1 MDLTMLESPR
11 MHAAFRIR
19 VPCPRCPAEITATFP
34 SPGPAHRFM
43 VTLLLCAALV
53 LQGCASNFG
62 PSSVRK
68 ERPNYNREIVQSHD
82 EQMLLNLV
90 RLRYRDTPLFV
101 ELTSVV
107 TSYAFDQNLSLGAK
121 LFDGKV
127 GDEYS
132 AGAGLLI
139 GNRPTVTYLPL
150 QGEEFAIRMLSPLPL
165 DSIML
170 FSQTGW
176 SVERLMLLCVQRIN
190 DLENAPSAT
199 GPTPVNKPE
208 YEAFRDL
215 AARLRR
221 LAVAGRFGMNWDFG
235 EDAADQSAY
244 HMKFWLTSPADPKD
258 PLAKDAAAVRK
269 ALQIDPSLE
278 EYNMTPF
285 PYKRRPDEV
294 GVRGRSL
301 LGVLYFLSQSV
312 EPPREHAESGLVTV
326 TLDAQGQAFDWGMLL
341 KDTMR
346 IRSSK
351 ERPAKAFVAVSHRG
365 WWFYIADDD
374 LTSKS
379 SLSLLNFLFSLQS
392 ASGKGKSPV
401 LTLPVGR

>member
-1 MDLTMLESPR
+1 MP
-11 MHAAFRIR
+11 
-19 VPCPRCPAEITATFP
+19 FP
-34 SPGPAHRFM
+34 SLIG
-43 VTLLLCAALV
+43 LLLLAAALL
-53 LQGCASNFG
+53 LQGCTTNIG
-62 PSSVRK
+62 PSSVRR

-107 TSYAFDQNLSLGAK
+107 TSYAFDQNLSVGAK
-121 LFDGKV
+121 IFDTKV
-127 GDEYS
+127 GDEYA
-132 AGAGLLI
+132 AGAGVLI

-150 QGEEFAIRMLSPLPL
+150 QGEEFAIRMLAPLPL

-176 SVERLMLLCVQRIN
+176 SVERLLLLCVQRIN
-190 DLENAPSAT
+190 ELENAPSAT
-199 GPTPVNKPE
+199 GPTPASKPSF
-208 YEAFRDL
+208 EAFREL

-221 LAVAGRFGMNWDFG
+221 LSVAGRFGMNWDFG
-235 EDAADQSAY
+235 EEPGDQSAF
-244 HMKFWLTSPADPKD
+244 HMKFWLKTPEDPADP
-258 PLAKDAAAVRK
+258 LAADVAAVRE
-269 ALQIDPSLE
+269 ALRIDPGIE
-278 EYNMTPF
+278 EYALTPF

-294 GVRGRSL
+294 GMRGRSL

-312 EPPREHAESGLVTV
+312 EAPKEHVDAGLVTV
-326 TLDAQGQAFDWGMLL
+326 TRDRDGQPFDWSALL

-346 IRSSK
+346 IHTSK
-351 ERPAKAFVAVSHRG
+351 TRPTNAFVAVAHRG

>member
-1 MDLTMLESPR
+1 MSRLFF
-11 MHAAFRIR
+11 AA
-19 VPCPRCPAEITATFP
+19 
-34 SPGPAHRFM
+34 
-43 VTLLLCAALV
+43 LLLCAAVL
-53 LQGCASNFG
+53 LQGCAANIG
-62 PSSVRK
+62 PSSVRR

-107 TSYAFDQNLSLGAK
+107 TSYAFDQNLSVGTK
-121 LFDGKV
+121 LFDSKV
-127 GDEYS
+127 GDEYA
-132 AGAGLLI
+132 AGAGVLI

-190 DLENAPSAT
+190 ELENAASAT
-199 GPTPVNKPE
+199 GPTPMVKPNF
-208 YEAFRDL
+208 EAFRDL
-215 AARLRR
+215 ATRLRR
-221 LAVAGRFGMNWDFG
+221 LSNAGLFGMNWDFG
-235 EDAADQSAY
+235 EDPSLQSVY
-244 HMKFWLTSPADPKD
+244 HMKFWLKTPADPSD
-258 PLAKDAAAVRK
+258 PLAADSAAVRE
-269 ALQIDPSLE
+269 ALRIDPGME
-278 EYNMTPF
+278 EYKLTPF
-285 PYKRRPDEV
+285 PHKRRPDEV
-294 GVRGRSL
+294 GMRGRSL

-312 EPPREHAESGLVTV
+312 EAPKEHADAGLVTV
-326 TLDAQGQAFDWGMLL
+326 TLDRDGRPFDWGALL

-346 IRSSK
+346 IRGSK
-351 ERPAKAFVAVSHRG
+351 TRPTNAFVAVSHRG

-374 LTSKS
+374 LASKS

>member
-1 MDLTMLESPR
+1 MSRLLF
-11 MHAAFRIR
+11 AA
-19 VPCPRCPAEITATFP
+19 
-34 SPGPAHRFM
+34 
-43 VTLLLCAALV
+43 LLLCAAV
-53 LQGCASNFG
+53 LLEGCASNIG
-62 PSSVRK
+62 PSSVRR

-107 TSYAFDQNLSLGAK
+107 TSYAFDQSLSLGTR
-121 LFDGKV
+121 LFDGRV
-127 GDEYS
+127 SDEVN
-132 AGAGLLI
+132 AGTGLLI

-176 SVERLMLLCVQRIN
+176 SVERLLLLCVQRIN
-190 DLENAPSAT
+190 DLENAASAT
-199 GPTPVNKPE
+199 GPTPTSKPSF
-208 YEAFRDL
+208 EAFRDL
-215 AARLRR
+215 ATRLRR
-221 LAVAGRFGMNWDFG
+221 LSLAGRFGMNWDFG
-235 EDAADQSAY
+235 EDPGVQSAY
-244 HMKFWLTSPADPKD
+244 HMKFWLKPPEDPSD
-258 PLAKDAAAVRK
+258 PLAADAAAVREV
-269 ALQIDPSLE
+269 LQIDPGLE
-278 EYNMTPF
+278 EYTLTPF
-285 PYKRRPDEV
+285 PHKRRPNEV
-294 GVRGRSL
+294 GMRGRSL

-312 EPPREHAESGLVTV
+312 EAPKEHAEAGLVTV
-326 TLDAQGQAFDWGMLL
+326 TLDRDGLPFDWDTLL

-346 IRSSK
+346 IHASK
-351 ERPAKAFVAVSHRG
+351 ARPTNAFVAVTHRG

-374 LTSKS
+374 LASKS